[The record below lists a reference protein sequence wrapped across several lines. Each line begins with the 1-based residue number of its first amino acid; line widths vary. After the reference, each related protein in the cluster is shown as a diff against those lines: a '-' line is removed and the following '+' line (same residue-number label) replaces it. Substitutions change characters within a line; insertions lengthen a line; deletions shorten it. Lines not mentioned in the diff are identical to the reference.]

1 VVGRWRKKLAEE
13 VKPEE
18 TTKRPERA
26 VVTLHVKELEF
37 GAFRAFQV
45 VVPTPALAE
54 FLSAWTRVG
63 GRTFE
68 VCPLDD

>member
-1 VVGRWRKKLAEE
+1 
-13 VKPEE
+13 
-18 TTKRPERA
+18 
-26 VVTLHVKELEF
+26 LEF

-68 VCPLDD
+68 VCPLVTETAEQPTQFRALTPSGIEIAYEARA